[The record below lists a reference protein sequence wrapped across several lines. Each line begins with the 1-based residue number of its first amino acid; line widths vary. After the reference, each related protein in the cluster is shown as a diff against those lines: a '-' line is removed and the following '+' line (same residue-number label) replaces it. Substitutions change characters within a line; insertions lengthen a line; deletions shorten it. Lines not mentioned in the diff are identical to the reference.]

1 MAPNTINKE
10 ECAADQFITEE
21 GRIEEGYAKTP
32 PKGTGDDSP
41 STQDGVESP
50 QKAIEGVGVEVGEF
64 TIQIISRKSF

>member
-21 GRIEEGYAKTP
+21 GRTEEGYAKTL

-50 QKAIEGVGVEVGEF
+50 QKAIEGAGVEVDEF
-64 TIQIISRKSF
+64 AIIILRKSHF